1 MCKYNNSSLNYI
13 SQNALDTLYYFTFET
28 EMDRKFFLLL
38 LYVLKKQKKVS
49 RYSLVNIMIL
59 RNKVQQTECFFVSL
73 HHSLVMR
80 KSTSIFCCIYL
91 S

>member
-1 MCKYNNSSLNYI
+1 MKYI
-13 SQNALDTLYYFTFET
+13 SSNTLDTLFYFTFET
-28 EMDRKFFLLL
+28 KIVRQFFHLL

-80 KSTSIFCCIYL
+80 KSTPIFCCNL
-91 S
+91 HS